1 MRRREVITLFG
12 VAAAAWPLAA
22 RGQQSGERRR
32 RIGVLTPAPAQFNSE
47 TLLRALEQRGHK
59 EGVNLVLA
67 VASAEGR
74 LDRLTS
80 LAEEMSRGEFDVVV
94 TVNTP
99 ATRAI
104 LAVPGTAPVVM
115 AMVSDP
121 IVLGFV
127 DNLSR
132 PTGRVTGVANMI
144 HDLAQKRLALLKE
157 AAPAVRRVAALFHP
171 DDPIKSRNG
180 GRSRRPRRRSG

>member
-1 MRRREVITLFG
+1 M
-12 VAAAAWPLAA
+12 
-22 RGQQSGERRR
+22 
-32 RIGVLTPAPAQFNSE
+32 
-47 TLLRALEQRGHK
+47 
-59 EGVNLVLA
+59 
-67 VASAEGR
+67 
-74 LDRLTS
+74 TS

-157 AAPAVRRVAALFHP
+157 AAPAVRGTEAATGFQ
-171 DDPIKSRNG
+171 
-180 GRSRRPRRRSG
+180 PRRGQCREPTPVTPHYAPFPTYKAAGGHCWLGELPPC